1 MLNFVEN
8 LTKGG
13 GIDEELTLFW
23 FNRCSN
29 WKLNVPPELFY
40 KDSMGIV
47 SKRFFAGGQYVFPT
61 IVRLRDRNY
70 LFRYS
75 GIDAEILAEI
85 KSKLKER

>member
-1 MLNFVEN
+1 
-8 LTKGG
+8 
-13 GIDEELTLFW
+13 
-23 FNRCSN
+23 
-29 WKLNVPPELFY
+29 
-40 KDSMGIV
+40 MGIV

-61 IVRLRDRNY
+61 IVGLRDRNY